1 MHMKTTYPSKVD
13 AWLVAVILACL
24 VPTFTLLYNEPSP
37 LIILIALFTLFMV
50 GVLPFTIRYVI
61 TDGELIVKWGFVV
74 AQRYDIAAI
83 RSIRRTHTALSAPA
97 ASLDR
102 LEICFDHDA
111 IIVSPRHKEAFVRQL
126 QELSGGHIQIDL

>member
-1 MHMKTTYPSKVD
+1 MKTTYPSKVD
-13 AWLVAVILACL
+13 AWLVAVILATL

-37 LIILIALFTLFMV
+37 LFFLIGVFTLFVV

-61 TDGELIVKWGFVV
+61 ADGELIVKWGFVV
-74 AQRYDIAAI
+74 SQRYDISAI
-83 RSIRRTHTALSAPA
+83 RSIRHTHTALSAPA

-111 IIVSPRHKEAFVRQL
+111 IIVSPKREEDFISQL
-126 QELSGGHIQIDL
+126 QELSGGRIRTDL